1 MYHNWYALY
10 IGAKQA
16 QNPIHSRADD
26 GRLADAARKNRKE
39 EKKRIGIA
47 RRHAPVGEQVPTLLL
62 QQGCKGLV
70 DEVRPL
76 VFARLRA
83 TIT

>member
-39 EKKRIGIA
+39 REETHRDSPPSCAG
-47 RRHAPVGEQVPTLLL
+47 G
-62 QQGCKGLV
+62 
-70 DEVRPL
+70 
-76 VFARLRA
+76 
-83 TIT
+83 